1 MIITVTANPSI
12 DMAYKL
18 DNLNIDEVNRT
29 SNVSK
34 TPGGKGL
41 NVTRV
46 IKQLG
51 GKVLSTGFIGGKN
64 GEFIEEELHKIKIKS
79 SFYKTDKNTRNCIA
93 ILHEGNQTEIL
104 ESGEELS
111 EFQEKEFIEHFKEI
125 VKEDSIITISGS
137 TPPGIGEN
145 FYKKLIE
152 IAVKKNCKVILDSS
166 GKNLKS
172 IVLGSKVKP
181 YAIKPNEHEIN
192 HIENLDLKSEEEFR
206 SYLMSP
212 VFKDIPLILMTKGE
226 DGALI
231 KFEDVLYKV
240 EIPKINPVNPV
251 GSGDSTVAGLAYG
264 LDNKLGFENTVKL
277 AMACGI
283 LNALEEKT
291 GHIDEDRVEEFME
304 KVKISRLS

>member
-18 DNLNIDEVNRT
+18 DKLIVDGVNRT
-29 SNVSK
+29 SSVSK

-41 NVTRV
+41 NVIRV
-46 IKQLG
+46 LKQLG
-51 GKVLSTGFIGGKN
+51 AKVLPTGFIGGKN
-64 GEFIEEELHKIKIKS
+64 GEFIEEELQKMEIES

-104 ESGEELS
+104 ESGEALS
-111 EFQEKEFIEHFKEI
+111 EFQEKGFIRHFKEI
-125 VKEDSIITISGS
+125 LEEGSIITISGS
-137 TPPGIGEN
+137 TPPGIGED
-145 FYKKLIE
+145 FYRELIE
-152 IAVKKNCKVILDSS
+152 LGGEKNCKVILDSS
-166 GKNLKS
+166 GKNLKN
-172 IVLGSKVKP
+172 IVLNSKVKP

-212 VFKDIPLILMTKGE
+212 IFKDIPLVLMTRGE
-226 DGALI
+226 HGAMV
-231 KFEDVLYKV
+231 KFEDDLYKV
-240 EIPKINPVNPV
+240 EIPRIKPINPV

-264 LDNKLGFENTVKL
+264 LENKLGLEKTIKL

-291 GHIDEDRVEEFME
+291 GHIDEDRVDEFME
-304 KVKISRLS
+304 KVKIIRLS